1 MNSVD
6 LRDLKSAA
14 STQAYA
20 TTKRILVRLELS
32 LICTV
37 LAVLKPASTNFLFVA
52 GAVCCSSAK
61 NADPTGNAPNSMV
74 SQVGACV
81 LTLLGVKGA
90 RLDSGGNPAYFDPN
104 LGMDLRVT
112 FAPVPVSMPALLILP
127 GLLAI
132 RWLSQRQET
141 K

>member
-1 MNSVD
+1 MNSVE

-14 STQAYA
+14 STQAHA
-20 TTKRILVRLELS
+20 TTKRIFGHLELS
-32 LICTV
+32 LIYTE

-61 NADPTGNAPNSMV
+61 NADPTGNAPNYMV
-74 SQVGACV
+74 SQGGACV
-81 LTLLGVKGA
+81 LTLSGVNGA
-90 RLDSGGNPAYFDPN
+90 RPDAGGTTAYFHPN

-112 FAPVPVSMPALLILP
+112 FAPVPVPMPALLILP

-132 RWLSQRQET
+132 RWLSQRHET